1 MMNISKLK
9 KYNGDRPSFLK
20 RIIKNYSCYLFMA
33 PFAVIFLTFVVIPVI
48 TAIIY
53 SFTSFNVLEP
63 PVFTGWDN
71 YKKLFLNDD
80 LFVVALKNT
89 LTFALILGPGGYIL
103 SLLFAW
109 FINDLSPKLRAFMTL
124 LFYAPALS
132 NIYVI
137 WKIIFSGDDYG
148 ILNAYLTKLGITFAP
163 ILWLQD
169 SKYMMM
175 AILIVLIWASMGT
188 SFLAFIA
195 GFQTIDDTLYEAGA
209 MDGIKNRWQEL
220 WFITLPA
227 IRPQLMFGAIMS
239 ISSSFG
245 IGDAITALV
254 SFPSP
259 NYAAHTVVHHLQD
272 YGFIRFDMG
281 YACAIAT
288 ILFVLMVAINNIV
301 QKFLQK
307 VGN

>member
-1 MMNISKLK
+1 MLSINKSNK
-9 KYNGDRPSFLK
+9 KN
-20 RIIKNYSCYLFMA
+20 RILPGLLDKIRKNYACYLFMA
-33 PFAVIFLTFVVIPVI
+33 PFAAIFITFVVIPVA

-63 PVFTGWDN
+63 PVFTGWEN
-71 YKKLFLNDD
+71 YRKLFLNDS
-80 LFVVALKNT
+80 LFTIALKNT

-103 SLLFAW
+103 SLMFAW
-109 FINDLSPKLRAFMTL
+109 FINDLSPKFRAFMTL

-148 ILNAYLTKLGITFAP
+148 ILNAYLTKLGITYGP

-169 SKYMMM
+169 SRYMMT
-175 AILIVLIWASMGT
+175 AVVVVLLWSSMGT

-220 WFITLPA
+220 WYITLPA

-239 ISSSFG
+239 IASSFG
-245 IGDAITALV
+245 VGDAITAIV
-254 SFPSP
+254 GFPSP
-259 NYAAHTVVHHLQD
+259 NYAAHTIVHHLQD
-272 YGFIRFDMG
+272 YGFVRFDMG

-288 ILFVLMVAINNIV
+288 ILFVIMIAINNVV

-307 VGN
+307 VGS

>member
-1 MMNISKLK
+1 ML
-9 KYNGDRPSFLK
+9 
-20 RIIKNYSCYLFMA
+20 
-33 PFAVIFLTFVVIPVI
+33 PFAAVFVVFVVIPVI
-48 TAIIY
+48 VAIIY
-53 SFTSFNVLEP
+53 SFTSFNILEP
-63 PVFTGWDN
+63 PVFNGWTN

-80 LFVVALKNT
+80 LFILALKNT
-89 LTFALILGPGGYIL
+89 LTFALILGPGGYLL
-103 SLLFAW
+103 SLAFAW

-148 ILNAYLTKLGITFAP
+148 ILNAYLNKLGITYGP

-169 SKYMMM
+169 ANYMMTSVV
-175 AILIVLIWASMGT
+175 IVLIWSSMGT

-195 GFQTIDDTLYEAGA
+195 GFQTIDNSMYEAGA

-220 WFITLPA
+220 WFITLPS

-254 SFPSP
+254 GFPSP

-272 YGFIRFDMG
+272 YGFVRFEMG
-281 YACAIAT
+281 YASAIAV
-288 ILFVLMVAINNIV
+288 ILFLIMVGSNKAV
-301 QKFLQK
+301 QKILQK
-307 VGN
+307 VGT

>member
-1 MMNISKLK
+1 MKSNTLRK
-9 KYNGDRPSFLK
+9 
-20 RIIKNYSCYLFMA
+20 IIKNRISYLFML
-33 PFAVIFLTFVVIPVI
+33 PFAAVFVVFVVIPVI
-48 TAIIY
+48 VAIIY
-53 SFTSFNVLEP
+53 SFTSFNILEP
-63 PVFTGWDN
+63 PVFNGWTN

-80 LFVVALKNT
+80 LFILALKNT
-89 LTFALILGPGGYIL
+89 LTFALILGPGGYLL
-103 SLLFAW
+103 SLAFAW

-148 ILNAYLTKLGITFAP
+148 ILNAYLNKLGITYGP

-169 SKYMMM
+169 ANYMMTSVV
-175 AILIVLIWASMGT
+175 IVLIWSSMGT

-195 GFQTIDDTLYEAGA
+195 GFQTIDNSMYEAGA

-220 WFITLPA
+220 WFITLPS

-254 SFPSP
+254 GFPSP

-272 YGFIRFDMG
+272 YGFVRFEMG
-281 YACAIAT
+281 YASAIAV
-288 ILFVLMVAINNIV
+288 ILFLIMVGSNKAV
-301 QKFLQK
+301 QKILQK
-307 VGN
+307 VGT

>member
-1 MMNISKLK
+1 MFSNNKSNKN
-9 KYNGDRPSFLK
+9 NGILPGLLGKIR
-20 RIIKNYSCYLFMA
+20 KNYTCYLFMA
-33 PFAVIFLTFVVIPVI
+33 PFAVIFITFVVIPVA

-63 PVFTGWDN
+63 PVFTGWEN
-71 YKKLFLNDD
+71 YRKLFLNDS
-80 LFVVALKNT
+80 LFTIALKNT

-103 SLLFAW
+103 SLMFAW
-109 FINDLSPKLRAFMTL
+109 FINDLSPKFRAFMTL

-148 ILNAYLTKLGITFAP
+148 ILNAYLTKLGITYGP

-169 SKYMMM
+169 SRYMMS
-175 AILIVLIWASMGT
+175 AVIVVLLWSSMGT

-220 WFITLPA
+220 WYITLPA

-239 ISSSFG
+239 IASSFG
-245 IGDAITALV
+245 VGDAITAIV
-254 SFPSP
+254 GFPSP
-259 NYAAHTVVHHLQD
+259 NYAAHTIVHHLQD
-272 YGFIRFDMG
+272 YGFVRFDMG

-288 ILFVLMVAINNIV
+288 ILFVIMIAINNVV

-307 VGN
+307 VGS